1 MSENENIVHAVINQI
16 DFDYSN
22 SEFEPIGR
30 LLINLLN
37 IEGSKDILI
46 DYLGDT
52 ILEDFKKGDIKQ
64 MY

>member
-1 MSENENIVHAVINQI
+1 MSENENLVHAVINQI

-30 LLINLLN
+30 LLINLLK
-37 IEGSKDILI
+37 IEGNKDIII

-52 ILEDFKKGDIKQ
+52 ILEDYKKGEIKPI
-64 MY
+64 Y